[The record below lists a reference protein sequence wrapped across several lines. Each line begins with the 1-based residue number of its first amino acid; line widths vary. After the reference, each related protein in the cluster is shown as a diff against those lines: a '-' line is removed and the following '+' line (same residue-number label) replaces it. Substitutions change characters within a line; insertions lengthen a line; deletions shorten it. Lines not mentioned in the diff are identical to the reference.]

1 MNVNEWKNKLK
12 DKVENGDSLPAPGM
26 SWDSLEAGMA
36 SIERRRVVWKWTGVA
51 TAIAAAIAGIALVL
65 PWAGPQSIETAPG
78 IAEADSPKTEI
89 IEIVKDIPA
98 ASNLLAVA
106 DIRPTKRAS
115 HTNPAAVVAEDNVSN
130 DIVHDENIDEE
141 DVKAE
146 QTEETHRTESEV
158 YNENALWPELE
169 QEESIKVK
177 RGRLSF
183 GLGSGFAT
191 ASDGDLH
198 FGEHSYYD
206 PIAGVCFTDPSTPST
221 PKRSYKLD
229 FPVSFGVSAKYTFNN
244 GLFLI
249 GGISATTCHCVIF
262 DEFNGGQ
269 LWYLGPSAGVGV
281 NFYQNANFSAY
292 TAATGQLDW
301 CVSHYYMPILPSA
314 NLSAGV
320 QFRLGS
326 ISWLFAEPQLKYTF
340 KSENSTTIVSFDKP
354 FQFSVNLGL
363 RFEL

>member
-12 DKVENGDSLPAPGM
+12 DKVENGDSLPAPGV

-51 TAIAAAIAGIALVL
+51 TAFAAAIAGIALLL

-78 IAEADSPKTEI
+78 IAEADLPKTEI
-89 IEIVKDIPA
+89 VESVKV
-98 ASNLLAVA
+98 AVA

-115 HTNPAAVVAEDNVSN
+115 HTLPAAVVPVDNVSN
-130 DIVHDENIDEE
+130 EIEPDENINEAN
-141 DVKAE
+141 VKAE
-146 QTEETHRTESEV
+146 QTEETHGTESEI
-158 YNENALWPELE
+158 YNENALWTELE
-169 QEESIKVK
+169 QEENTKVN

-183 GLGSGFAT
+183 GVGSGFAT
-191 ASDGDLH
+191 TSNGDLN

-206 PIAGVCFTDPSTPST
+206 PISGVCFTDPSTPST

-262 DEFNGGQ
+262 DEFDGGQ

-281 NFYQNANFSAY
+281 NFYQNANFYAY

-326 ISWLFAEPQLKYTF
+326 VSWLFAEPQLKYTF